1 MENFVAITEVIK
13 NVVWSN
19 ILVILLM
26 GAGIYFS
33 IRLKFPQLRFFKEMI
48 RVLKGNGDTSDGITP
63 FQAFATA
70 LGARVGVGNIAGVAT
85 AIYFGGPCSFLDLG
99 LWILC
104 HLYGFV

>member
-70 LGARVGVGNIAGVAT
+70 LAR
-85 AIYFGGPCSFLDLG
+85 CSFLDLG

>member
-33 IRLKFPQLRFFKEMI
+33 VRLKFPQLRFF
-48 RVLKGNGDTSDGITP
+48 
-63 FQAFATA
+63 
-70 LGARVGVGNIAGVAT
+70 
-85 AIYFGGPCSFLDLG
+85 
-99 LWILC
+99 
-104 HLYGFV
+104 